1 MNQPY
6 SARRLFSLLL
16 VLPCWVAGG
25 ALALAQVPSQAS
37 GGKVVVSGVVPDENT
52 RQSILNNVRNLY
64 GADQVVDQLG
74 VGHSVMP
81 ANWSTH
87 VGRIIMPSLKQVR
100 KGQLKITGNV
110 VELTGEVTSENDR
123 QLVAAQ
129 LASGLNPTY
138 TIRNHLTV
146 ASTGAE
152 QSEID
157 AALANKII
165 EFGNGSAELT
175 PNGRAVL
182 EELYPVLQKFG
193 QRNFLVT
200 GHTDSVGSRA
210 SNMNLSKA
218 RAESVK
224 QFFVQKGLDASRFTA
239 QGLGPDRPV
248 APNDTPANKAR
259 NRRIEFTIL
268 PAAPA
273 PAAGVTASAV
283 APA

>member
-1 MNQPY
+1 
-6 SARRLFSLLL
+6 
-16 VLPCWVAGG
+16 
-25 ALALAQVPSQAS
+25 
-37 GGKVVVSGVVPDENT
+37 
-52 RQSILNNVRNLY
+52 
-64 GADQVVDQLG
+64 
-74 VGHSVMP
+74 
-81 ANWSTH
+81 
-87 VGRIIMPSLKQVR
+87 MPSLKQVR

-218 RAESVK
+218 RAENVK